1 MSRRKLP
8 PQFTRA
14 KGMLV
19 FTPTGDDIKEAFER
33 SEALGILPNSFTRGA
48 GRMTG
53 FIGEIAFEKLYPLA
67 KYVGDKSFTHDYVL
81 GKKTIDVKSKTCT
94 SIPKPDYTASVN
106 CLKSK
111 PLGAK
116 VYFFTR
122 VRKDMMRAWL
132 LGWQTST
139 SIQNKKNYKNR
150 GESDSYGFQYR
161 VSGYHV
167 PISSL
172 RSSNSLK

>member
-1 MSRRKLP
+1 
-8 PQFTRA
+8 
-14 KGMLV
+14 
-19 FTPTGDDIKEAFER
+19 
-33 SEALGILPNSFTRGA
+33 
-48 GRMTG
+48 MTG

-67 KYVGDKSFTHDYVL
+67 EYVGDKSFTHDYVL

-106 CLKSK
+106 CRKSK
-111 PLGAK
+111 LLGAK

-122 VRKDMMRAWL
+122 VQKDMMRAWL
-132 LGWQTST
+132 LGWQTAT
-139 SIQNKKNYKNR
+139 SIQNKKNYKCR
-150 GESDSYGFQYR
+150 GESDSYGFQYK